1 MLNHNWIIAQSRR
14 CVSRSQARPLD
25 SRTDGVES
33 RLERNLQP
41 IPVEAGY
48 RSTARTRTTTA
59 LSTVLFSILIH
70 LSFLWGEIPLK
81 WRMSIVHS
89 ESNLLQEKLFLCK
102 YFWIA
107 ICCNIRTA
115 GYWRMGGDGHNGVS
129 YWWGNAWRPN
139 STDRVPQKEQT
150 LNL

>member
-25 SRTDGVES
+25 SQTDGVES

-59 LSTVLFSILIH
+59 LSTVLFSILTH
-70 LSFLWGEIPLK
+70 LSFLWGWDSSGAKDVHCPFRKQPPARNTSLIQILLDWNMLQYIPL
-81 WRMSIVHS
+81 
-89 ESNLLQEKLFLCK
+89 
-102 YFWIA
+102 A
-107 ICCNIRTA
+107 A
-115 GYWRMGGDGHNGVS
+115 GYWRQRWPQQRQCDEGRGT
-129 YWWGNAWRPN
+129 AWRSN
-139 STDRVPQKEQT
+139 STVHG
-150 LNL
+150 